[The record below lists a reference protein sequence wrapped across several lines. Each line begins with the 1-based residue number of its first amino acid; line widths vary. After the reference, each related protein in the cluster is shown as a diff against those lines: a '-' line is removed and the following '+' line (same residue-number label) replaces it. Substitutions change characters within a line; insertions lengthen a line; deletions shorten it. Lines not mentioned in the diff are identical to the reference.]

1 MTPPGDK
8 SPFVFACC
16 WCFVRQEPGQGCGGA
31 EPGVRDPSTAPRPVQ
46 GPAVLGTGCRALW
59 LASPKHL
66 RVPQGCAELSWPRV
80 PQAGAAGLGEMPAAI
95 GDLPREMSVIWV

>member
-8 SPFVFACC
+8 SPFVFARC

-31 EPGVRDPSTAPRPVQ
+31 EPGVGDPSTAPRPVQ

-66 RVPQGCAELSWPRV
+66 RVPPSCPGHGCHRLGPQGLEKCQQPSGE
-80 PQAGAAGLGEMPAAI
+80 GLT
-95 GDLPREMSVIWV
+95 S